1 MTPRRAK
8 EPKSPALGL
17 EPCVTAAGMPAWRWG
32 SDGYPYG
39 YDSPAQ
45 EEVAQQ
51 QARDNGRSMAELAEE
66 RNAHA
71 VSDTED
77 ERQ

>member
-1 MTPRRAK
+1 MAQRRAK
-8 EPKSPALGL
+8 EPKSPAPDL
-17 EPCVTAAGMPAWRWG
+17 EPCYTAAGMPAWRWG
-32 SDGYPYG
+32 PEGYPYG
-39 YDSPAQ
+39 YDSLAQ
-45 EEVAQQ
+45 EEVARQ

-77 ERQ
+77 EGQ